1 MPGRRMTGRVA
12 AIATVTVLGLGG
24 VAAATTGALP
34 GLADEQVIAGEGPTT
49 TEDTSGEDTSG
60 EDTSTTDPATSTPD
74 TTEDTVE
81 DTTTTTEAEPTTTE
95 TTEVP
100 APDGGPD
107 PAGVGP
113 DATGPARHG
122 LCRAFGGRE
131 TMPEGSVAARNLA
144 AAAAAEGMTVAEF
157 CAATPA
163 PGRSGEAPGHRRGGE
178 SPQGPPATTAPQ
190 EPDLAPGPPSGRGR
204 SAQAPGRAGRG

>member
-49 TEDTSGEDTSG
+49 TEDTSGEDTS
-60 EDTSTTDPATSTPD
+60 TTDPATSTPD

-81 DTTTTTEAEPTTTE
+81 ETTTTTEAEPTTTE

-100 APDGGPD
+100 APDGGPE

-113 DATGPARHG
+113 DPTGPARHG

-131 TMPEGSVAARNLA
+131 SLPEHSVAARNLA
-144 AAAAAEGMTVAEF
+144 AAVAAEGMTIAEF
-157 CAATPA
+157 CAATPP
-163 PGRSGEAPGHRRGGE
+163 PGRSGDAPGGHRDDDPQDSPGTVGSPGADRGPGA
-178 SPQGPPATTAPQ
+178 PP
-190 EPDLAPGPPSGRGR
+190 GRGR
-204 SAQAPGRAGRG
+204 SAEAPGRAAAGRS